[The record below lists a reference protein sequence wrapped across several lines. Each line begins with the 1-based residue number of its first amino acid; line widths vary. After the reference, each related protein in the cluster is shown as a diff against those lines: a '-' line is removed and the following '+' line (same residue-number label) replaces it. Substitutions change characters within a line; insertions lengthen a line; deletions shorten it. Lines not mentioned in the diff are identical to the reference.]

1 MKYRFINNIYDD
13 QFDRKLYNLEHQNR
27 TYSITDRKFQI
38 RKMKIDLEFYFLIF
52 QRYHKKLILKLF
64 IEH

>member
-1 MKYRFINNIYDD
+1 MKNHFINNIYDY
-13 QFDRKLYNLEHQNR
+13 QFDRKLCNLEHENR

-38 RKMKIDLEFYFLIF
+38 SEMKIDLEFYFKIF